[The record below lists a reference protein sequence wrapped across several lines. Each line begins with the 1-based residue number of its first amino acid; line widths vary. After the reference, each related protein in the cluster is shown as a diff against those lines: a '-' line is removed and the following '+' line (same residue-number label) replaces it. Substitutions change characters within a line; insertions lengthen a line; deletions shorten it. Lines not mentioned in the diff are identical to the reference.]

1 MGVDCSLYLE
11 KAGRFGLDRAYVF
24 ENAYE
29 AYNRVLREWTDSQ
42 TALSILEKHGQKEEH
57 QSPYQQ
63 HWIAEARRIIR
74 EHPEERVM
82 ILDEN
87 EEAYLNDRID
97 LLFRKK
103 GA

>member
-11 KAGRFGLDRAYVF
+11 KAGRFSLDRAYIF
-24 ENAYE
+24 ENADE
-29 AYNRVLREWTDSQ
+29 VYNRILREWTDSQ
-42 TALSILEKHGQKEEH
+42 RALSILDDHGRKEEH
-57 QSPYQQ
+57 QDPYHQF
-63 HWIAEARRIIR
+63 WIAKAIRIIR
-74 EHPEERVM
+74 EHPEDRVM

-87 EEAYLNDRID
+87 EEAYLDDRID